1 MNKQLQNVTFIT
13 FDCYGTLIDWEAGIL
28 GALRSDIGLSVGEE
42 GRALDIYSRVEPEIQ
57 ANGYKKYREVLR
69 EVLAR
74 IAKELGREVP
84 RGKEYAIADSI
95 RDWQPFPD
103 TVPALRELK
112 KIYKL
117 GIISNIDDEL
127 FAQTQKHLQVPF
139 DLVVTAEQVGAY
151 KPSPKNFAMAEQRGK
166 LDRKSWLHAAESL
179 FHDVAPA
186 NELGIRSVWV
196 NRRQGKPNAATKL
209 VDVKPTVEV
218 GSLRELAETTKAG

>member
-28 GALRSDIGLSVGEE
+28 GALRSVIGLSVVEE
-42 GRALDIYSRVEPEIQ
+42 GRALDIYSRAEPEIQ
-57 ANGYKKYREVLR
+57 ASGYAKYREVLR

-74 IAKELGREVP
+74 IAKEFGREIP
-84 RGKEYAIADSI
+84 SGKEYAIADSI
-95 RDWQPFPD
+95 RDWRPFPD

-112 KIYKL
+112 KRYKL

-127 FAQTQKHLQVPF
+127 FAQTHKHLQVPF

-151 KPSPKNFAMAEQRGK
+151 KPSLKNFAMAEQRGK
-166 LDRKSWLHAAESL
+166 LERKSWLHAAESL

-218 GSLRELAETTKAG
+218 GSLKQLAEVMKAS